1 MQMTRT
7 RSHRQP
13 TFFWQGVL
21 IMLPVVVLAV
31 ASLASLRLDEQAAEQ
46 AARNK
51 AAANVQSLA
60 RALRLTVDEELH
72 RYLTLQ
78 TVWMIR
84 LRLAAQP
91 FLNRTFPDEKLNADV
106 NNWEQ
111 AYPGFKLAACAA
123 PQGVLLA
130 DGRQM
135 KPPEIPAVPRPPQWF
150 RELSPEQRDAWQT
163 LRQTEVANAGP
174 DHLAPA
180 VQAFIE
186 TGVSPDAGL
195 AANCLTQTPEA
206 LFKERLLTEVGISFA
221 DIACYRLLR
230 TNSSPI
236 SNRLLDAVWRCVFD
250 NPSFVA
256 PALLDLAEGQ
266 INRADAAMQEKV
278 VWMRQIWNGQ
288 SKVRAWLEP
297 LRRLPQFLN
306 GEASKPWSSRQF
318 FAARVT
324 MVIHHSQSKVEAS
337 KPWSSWTGAQND
349 VALALFEPVTI
360 EKTGSEGVFLSGRGC
375 TILFVPRQVVEAIF
389 ARALAENRFLIPA
402 YATAAITV
410 QGVPLWVTNGVTA
423 ASAESLLGR
432 ASQKFGKYFLSD
444 AADFELSLYLT
455 SRDQMLA
462 VERRHSRLFGMLIA
476 GTALTA
482 LAGLFAAWR
491 AFRQQLQLNEL
502 KSNFVSSVSHELR
515 APIASVRLM
524 GESLE
529 SGKVREPRK
538 QQEYFGFIVQ
548 ECRRLTALI
557 ENVLDFSR
565 IEQGRKQYELEP
577 TDLQALTRETVR
589 LMEPCAAEKGVRLVL
604 AASNPQPST
613 SSLELDVDGRA
624 IQQALVNL
632 IDNAIKHSPSG
643 AEVTVGLDVAPVRS
657 DQLSV
662 NSYQSS
668 VTSHLY
674 LWVEDHGPGIPP
686 DEHEKIFER
695 FYLRG
700 SELRRETQGVGI
712 GLSIVKHVVEA
723 HGGRVTVRSAVGEGS
738 RFTLVLPMKTDNR
751 KPAEDI

>member
-7 RSHRQP
+7 RSHRRP

-78 TVWMIR
+78 NVWMLG

-91 FLNRTFPDEKLNADV
+91 SVNYPTTFPDEKLNADV

-111 AYPGFKLAACAA
+111 AYPGFKLADCAA
-123 PQGVLLA
+123 PQGFLLA
-130 DGRQM
+130 DGRQIE
-135 KPPEIPAVPRPPQWF
+135 PPEIPAVPRPPQWF

-186 TGVSPDAGL
+186 TGVSPDAGR

-206 LFKERLLTEVGISFA
+206 LLNERLLTEVGISFA

-306 GEASKPWSSRQF
+306 GEASKPWSS
-318 FAARVT
+318 
-324 MVIHHSQSKVEAS
+324 
-337 KPWSSWTGAQND
+337 WTGAQND
-349 VALALFEPVTI
+349 AALALFEPVTI
-360 EKTGSEGVFLSGRGC
+360 EKTGSEGVSLSGRGC
-375 TILFVPRQVVEAIF
+375 TIRFVPRPVVEAIF

-402 YATAAITV
+402 YATATITV
-410 QGVPLWVTNGVTA
+410 QGVPLRVTNGVTA

-462 VERRHSRLFGMLIA
+462 VERRHSRLFGLLIA

-577 TDLQALTRETVR
+577 TDLHALTRETVR

-604 AASNPQPST
+604 ASSNPQSST

-632 IDNAIKHSPSG
+632 IDNAIKHSPNG
-643 AEVTVGLDVAPVRS
+643 AEVTVGLDVAPVSRHQS
-657 DQLSV
+657 LVISHQLPV
-662 NSYQSS
+662 I
-668 VTSHLY
+668 SHLH

-695 FYLRG
+695 FYRRG

-751 KPAEDI
+751 KPAKDI